1 MPNQHTVE
9 ESTRAA
15 INELLRNDAH
25 LLITDNSERA
35 IANRL
40 GRYLE
45 NNFPEW
51 DVDCEYNRNG
61 DAVKRLIYAVEP
73 NGNASER
80 DVIPDIIVHHRGT
93 DENLIAFELKK
104 STNNQRNGRE
114 KDLLK
119 LQAFKEQLGY
129 KYAVFVSLK
138 TGCANPEVTEIHW
151 I

>member
-93 DENLIAFELKK
+93 DENLIAFELKRK
-104 STNNQRNGRE
+104 RPP
-114 KDLLK
+114 
-119 LQAFKEQLGY
+119 QAAG
-129 KYAVFVSLK
+129 V
-138 TGCANPEVTEIHW
+138 
-151 I
+151 

>member
-1 MPNQHTVE
+1 MSSERTIE
-9 ESTRAA
+9 ELTQAA
-15 INELLRNDAH
+15 IDKLLHNDTY
-25 LLITDNSERA
+25 LLITDNSEQS
-35 IANRL
+35 IAHHIA
-40 GRYLE
+40 RYLHD
-45 NNFPEW
+45 NFPEW
-51 DVDCEYNRNG
+51 HVDCEYKRNR
-61 DAVKRLIYAVEP
+61 DAIKRLIYAVEP
-73 NGNASER
+73 GGNASER